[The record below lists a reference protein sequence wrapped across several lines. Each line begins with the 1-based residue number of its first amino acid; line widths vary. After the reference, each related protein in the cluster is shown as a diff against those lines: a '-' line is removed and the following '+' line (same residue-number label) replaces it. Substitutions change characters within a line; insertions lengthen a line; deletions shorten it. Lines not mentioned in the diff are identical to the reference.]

1 LGSEV
6 NESPEVDLER
16 FLILFLTRE
25 KIALFKLRM
34 LETLKVGEDLLLQII
49 PSVNHTWTRER
60 VPLRCRFDSSND
72 ERLYEH
78 EIDTTS

>member
-6 NESPEVDLER
+6 NESPEVVLER

-25 KIALFKLRM
+25 KIALCKLRT
-34 LETLKVGEDLLLQII
+34 LETLKVGEDPLLQIV
-49 PSVNHTWTRER
+49 PSVNHTGTQER
-60 VPLRCRFDSSND
+60 VPLRCCFVSSDD

-78 EIDTTS
+78 GIDTTR